1 MRTLLTILL
10 FLSSL
15 QVAPSP
21 EEMYGMYDKDGKHR
35 KQIEKFEQVRQ
46 GTEEAENEERAK
58 QTRILVVSLI
68 IGLIPVVVVG
78 GNVVSKQSWKTNP
91 RGATGALAIAVAGGA
106 ALFAFNYG
114 WFYLKYLHEG
124 VFKFILS
131 FAFILLLIGIG
142 IYVARKKK

>member
-1 MRTLLTILL
+1 
-10 FLSSL
+10 
-15 QVAPSP
+15 
-21 EEMYGMYDKDGKHR
+21 MYDKDGKHR

-46 GTEEAENEERAK
+46 RAAEAENEERAK

-78 GNVVSKQSWKTNP
+78 GNAVLKQSWKTSP

-114 WFYLKYLHEG
+114 WFYLKYLHEE
-124 VFKFILS
+124 VFKFIFS
-131 FAFILLLIGIG
+131 IAVILLLIGIG
-142 IYVARKKK
+142 IYVSRKKE

>member
-1 MRTLLTILL
+1 MT
-10 FLSSL
+10 
-15 QVAPSP
+15 
-21 EEMYGMYDKDGKHR
+21 
-35 KQIEKFEQVRQ
+35 EKFEQVRQ
-46 GTEEAENEERAK
+46 RAAEAENEERAK

-78 GNVVSKQSWKTNP
+78 GNVVSKQSWETNP

-124 VFKFILS
+124 VFKFIFS
-131 FAFILLLIGIG
+131 IAVILLLIGIG
-142 IYVARKKK
+142 IYVSRKKE

>member
-46 GTEEAENEERAK
+46 RAAEAENEERAK

-78 GNVVSKQSWKTNP
+78 GNVVSKQSWKTSP

-142 IYVARKKK
+142 IYVTRKKK

>member
-1 MRTLLTILL
+1 
-10 FLSSL
+10 
-15 QVAPSP
+15 
-21 EEMYGMYDKDGKHR
+21 MYDKDGKHR

>member
-21 EEMYGMYDKDGKHR
+21 EEMYGMYDKDRKHR
-35 KQIEKFEQVRQ
+35 KMTEKFEQVRQ
-46 GTEEAENEERAK
+46 RAAEAENEERAK

-78 GNVVSKQSWKTNP
+78 GNVVSKQSWETNP

-124 VFKFILS
+124 VFKFIFS
-131 FAFILLLIGIG
+131 IAVILLLIGIG
-142 IYVARKKK
+142 IYVSRKKE